1 MAIYFT
7 AVKRFDS
14 SAGDSWEKFV
24 NWSGLFNLT
33 EVITLDCS
41 LCPSLFLDLV
51 REDWDFIE
59 PEVIFHDM
67 FNNLDR
73 VLKRT
78 NRVTEKVVLAVYHQP
93 TEDCRNYITDSE
105 FEFCGYDLLDDQ
117 TRISALVNC
126 GGFDKGVFFRG
137 HKFIRADL

>member
-1 MAIYFT
+1 
-7 AVKRFDS
+7 
-14 SAGDSWEKFV
+14 
-24 NWSGLFNLT
+24 
-33 EVITLDCS
+33 
-41 LCPSLFLDLV
+41 
-51 REDWDFIE
+51 
-59 PEVIFHDM
+59 M

-105 FEFCGYDLLDDQ
+105 FEFCEYDLLDDQ